1 MNLESELLRLT
12 AEESSLTADERAL
25 RRCGLAKRLEEAGE
39 YGPARDALGA
49 LWPGAGERPVLEDLG
64 GRAAAEV
71 LLRCGVLTGWIG
83 GSRKEAGAQEQAKN
97 LIGEALR
104 AFEVLDDEAKAAE
117 ALTELAYCYWREGE
131 FDEARLLL
139 KDALARLGDRD
150 ERLQA
155 VCLIRWAIVE
165 KEATRYNDALRLLTE
180 AAPLVERA
188 EGDDSLRGKFHNE
201 LATVYENLS
210 RAEKRADY
218 RERAFIEYAAS
229 GYHFEQAG
237 HTRYHACVENN
248 VGFLFFTVGRYAEAH
263 EHLDR
268 ARDLLALVGD
278 SVHIAQVDETR
289 ARVLLAEGRNAEAE
303 RVAADAVRALEGGG
317 RRHILAE
324 ALTTYGVASARGG
337 RRDAARQAL
346 ESAIEAAGEGGD
358 AEGAGQAALTIIEE
372 LGDRLTP
379 ADLSATYARAAD
391 YLAHTRHPTLLAR
404 LCVCAR
410 RAITTLTETG
420 LEGEKTKEGF
430 GAPSNWKGFSFW
442 KEVRR
447 YERHL
452 IERALADSGGLVTK
466 AAKLL
471 GFNHHQSLAALLKG
485 RHKDLQR
492 ARSPVVPRRRSII
505 RVREPRKGGKFGA
518 TKNKSSVAILHVE
531 DHDAV
536 AQVVR
541 EGLEMEGWAVETCA
555 NGAQAVVRL
564 QGDAPYDLLI
574 FDDDLPVVR
583 GVELIRLA
591 RALPHRARTPVIM
604 LSSSDVE
611 AEAVDAGADL
621 FLDKPASLHSIV
633 EAVARLLPKGGRSG
647 SG

>member
-1 MNLESELLRLT
+1 MDLESELLRLT
-12 AEESSLTADERAL
+12 AADTSVTADERAL
-25 RRCGLAKRLEEAGE
+25 RRCELARALEEAGE
-39 YGPARDALGA
+39 YGPARDVLGV
-49 LWPGAGERPVLEDLG
+49 LWRGVGERPALEGLG
-64 GRAAAEV
+64 EEAAAEL

-83 GSRKEAGAQEQAKN
+83 GSRKEAGAQERAKN
-97 LIGEALR
+97 LIGGALR
-104 AFEVLDDEAKAAE
+104 AFEKLGDEVKAVEGLA
-117 ALTELAYCYWREGE
+117 ELAYCYWREGE

-139 KDALARLGDRD
+139 KEALARLADRD
-150 ERLQA
+150 ERLKA

-188 EGDDSLRGKFHNE
+188 EGDDALRGKFHNE

-210 RAEKRADY
+210 RAERRDDY
-218 RERAFIEYAAS
+218 RERAFIEYAAA

-248 VGFLFFTVGRYAEAH
+248 IGFLFFTFGRYTEAH

-268 ARDLLALVGD
+268 ARDLLIVASD
-278 SVHIAQVDETR
+278 NVHVAQVDETR
-289 ARVLLAEGRNAEAE
+289 ARVLLAEGRNVLAE
-303 RVAADAVRALEGGG
+303 RVAADAVQALEGGG

-324 ALTTYGVASARGG
+324 ALTTYGVALARNGKRG
-337 RRDAARQAL
+337 DARRAL
-346 ESAIEAAGEGGD
+346 EGAIEAAGEGGD
-358 AEGAGQAALTIIEE
+358 SEGAGQAALTIIEE
-372 LGDRLTP
+372 LGDTLTP

-391 YLAHTRHPTLLAR
+391 YLDHTQHPTLLAR
-404 LCVCAR
+404 LCSCAR
-410 RAITTLTETG
+410 RVVTTYAETG
-420 LEGEKTKEGF
+420 PESEKSREEF
-430 GAPSNWKGFSFW
+430 GAPSDWRGFSFW

-471 GFNHHQSLAALLKG
+471 GFRHHQSLAALLKG

-518 TKNKSSVAILHVE
+518 AGKKRSVAILHVE

-541 EGLEMEGWAVETCA
+541 EGLELEGWAVETCA

-591 RALPHRARTPVIM
+591 RSLPRRARTPIIM

-611 AEAVDAGADL
+611 AEATEAGADY
-621 FLDKPASLHSIV
+621 FLDKPAGLSSIV